1 MLRTGAEVLLDA
13 EVARLRGRRLGVLC
27 NPSSLVRSRTPPWRR
42 IHLVDAL
49 LEHGCEVARLY
60 GPEHGLWSTAQDLIA
75 VEGGAD
81 PVFERDVTT
90 LYGRSFDTLTLQPEA
105 LDGIDTLVFDVQDVG
120 SRYYTYFAT
129 LCMALDSCARRGVAV
144 VVLDRPNPLG
154 GEVIEGGYLPEK
166 YRSFV
171 GWLDLPQRH
180 GLTIG
185 EIARLYAAEAGLQ
198 VSLQVVRCEQWDSAN
213 YLDEQEFGPA
223 GSCWYAPS
231 PNMPTVAT
239 AVVYPGGCLIEGT
252 RLSEGRGTTRPF
264 ELVGAPYLDARRYAQ
279 AIERRAV
286 PGLAVRPMRYEPTF
300 QKFSGLVCGGVAVE
314 VSDRRQF
321 AAVRA
326 GLALIDAA
334 MELAA
339 DEFAWRT
346 EVYEFV
352 SDRLAIDLLMGG
364 THAREVLEARGTLDE
379 ATRDFADAERDFA
392 IRARPHLL
400 YPRRTGRLAGA

>member
-1 MLRTGAEVLLDA
+1 MLRTGAEVLMDV
-13 EVARLRGRRLGVLC
+13 EVAKLRGRRLGVLC
-27 NPSSLVRSRTPPWRR
+27 NPSSLVRTPSLPVRR
-42 IHLVDAL
+42 VHLVDAL
-49 LEHGCEVARLY
+49 LGHGCEVTRLY

-75 VEGGAD
+75 VEGGQD
-81 PVFERDVTT
+81 PVFGREVTT

-105 LDGIDTLVFDVQDVG
+105 LHGIDTLVFDVQDVG

-129 LCMALDSCARRGVAV
+129 LCMALDTCASRGVEV

-154 GEVIEGGYLPEK
+154 GEVVEGGYLPEQ

-185 EIARLYAAEAGLQ
+185 EIAKLYVAEAHLK
-198 VSLQVVRCEQWDSAN
+198 VALQVVTCTGWDPAK
-213 YLDEQEFGPA
+213 YLDEQDFGPA

-286 PGLAVRPMRYEPTF
+286 PGLVVRPMRYEPTF
-300 QKFSGLVCGGVAVE
+300 QKFAGIVCGGVAVE

-334 MELAA
+334 LELAP
-339 DEFAWRT
+339 DHFEWRT

-364 THAREVLEARGTLDE
+364 THAREVLQARGTLDE
-379 ATRDFADAERDFA
+379 ATCDFADAERDFA
-392 IRARPHLL
+392 ERARPHLL
-400 YPRRTGRLAGA
+400 YPRQAGRWAGA